1 MPKPSSFDKGKRI
14 PKEEY
19 KKRLDNYYQSK
30 SYSYLVKN
38 AYDKILIC
46 KLRRTAKENFVWPSK
61 EAKTWVVKEYYR
73 LGGTLI
79 GDKKNDDDHLIAN
92 LYNKSKRQANA
103 PKLFAQVKA
112 EAKRKFK
119 VYPSVYAKA
128 WIVKEY
134 KKRGGTFAGQNLNPR
149 DYKKNLSN
157 KTQTNIVV
165 NDEGKITKITQTT
178 GLQGES
184 TLTLP
189 SGQTVSMEQ
198 NIAFKEGQSA
208 GQLFF
213 NTKDSNLYTVE
224 EETNERKIVER
235 RGDAK
240 EGDLWVHPNTGNL
253 KMKVGDKWVTVNDPN
268 ELPKINNQK
277 RRKDLSEA
285 FAEKRKKEKTEIK
298 EVVLEA
304 KPKITRGQFLYKYKS
319 PQNFYSWQDLA
330 REHINCKYR
339 SQQYIYDSPAYYLK
353 DDLCNSL
360 IHTNIDNLEL
370 TENPN
375 IVNPSF
381 FLLNSSKVNEI
392 KYSFIECHKWNN
404 KEAKDMLIN
413 PKMKFDVYVNFVIE
427 PGKIHYY
434 AFNWN
439 NLNMVKFIQLPVA
452 DELIKEHFQTVVN
465 LILLMNQQPDI
476 ITEEYIPSKIVPLQK
491 KYKVQS
497 DIKPR
502 AICWVGKDFTT
513 RVVKLK
519 PKQDEDIL
527 AVAGNKR
534 KLRPHWR
541 RGHWH
546 TVLKGA
552 KRKERKMRWYQ
563 PVFVLGNAA

>member
-1 MPKPSSFDKGKRI
+1 MSKPAQFEKGKRLS
-14 PKEEY
+14 KEEY
-19 KKRLDNYYQSK
+19 KKQLDKYYKEKEFKDKAKQ
-30 SYSYLVKN
+30 YHHVKRN
-38 AYDKILIC
+38 TVDSILFLKI
-46 KLRRTAKENFVWPSK
+46 KNTAKLKFLWPST
-61 EAKTWVVKEYYR
+61 E
-73 LGGTLI
+73 
-79 GDKKNDDDHLIAN
+79 
-92 LYNKSKRQANA
+92 
-103 PKLFAQVKA
+103 
-112 EAKRKFK
+112 
-119 VYPSVYAKA
+119 AKA
-128 WIVKEY
+128 WVVSEY
-134 KKRGGTFAGQNLNPR
+134 YKRGGTLKG
-149 DYKKNLSN
+149 
-157 KTQTNIVV
+157 
-165 NDEGKITKITQTT
+165 TKDQ
-178 GLQGES
+178 E
-184 TLTLP
+184 
-189 SGQTVSMEQ
+189 
-198 NIAFKEGQSA
+198 

-213 NTKDSNLYTVE
+213 NTSDNTLNTISSK

-253 KMKVGDKWVTVNDPN
+253 HMKVGDKWVTVNDPN
-268 ELPKINNQK
+268 KLPKLNKQK
-277 RRKDLSEA
+277 VKKDLSEA
-285 FAEKRKKEKTEIK
+285 FAEKRKKQETEVK
-298 EVVLEA
+298 EVVLET

-381 FLLNSSKVNEI
+381 FLLNSNKVNEI
-392 KYSFIECHKWNN
+392 KYSFIECHKWGINDSR
-404 KEAKDMLIN
+404 DMLIN
-413 PKMKFDVYVNFVIE
+413 PKYKFDVYVNFVIE
-427 PGKIHYY
+427 PNKIYYY
-434 AFNWN
+434 AFNWK
-439 NLNMVKFIQLPVA
+439 NLKIFKILQFTEVEDHIIQ
-452 DELIKEHFQTVVN
+452 DHFKTVVN
-465 LILLMNQQPDI
+465 LLLLMNQQPDI
-476 ITEEYIPSKIVPLQK
+476 ITEEYIPSKIVTLQK

-497 DIKPR
+497 EIKPR

-519 PKQDEDIL
+519 PKQDEDML
-527 AVAGNKR
+527 VVAGNKR

-563 PVFVLGNAA
+563 PVFVLGNVA

>member
-1 MPKPSSFDKGKRI
+1 MPKPASFDKGKRI
-14 PKEEY
+14 PKKEY
-19 KKRLDNYYQSK
+19 KKKLD
-30 SYSYLVKN
+30 
-38 AYDKILIC
+38 
-46 KLRRTAKENFVWPSK
+46 
-61 EAKTWVVKEYYR
+61 EYYEKR
-73 LGGTLI
+73 HPDFYENKGFLKKFGLKCI
-79 GDKKNDDDHLIAN
+79 DKALFKRIKN
-92 LYNKSKRQANA
+92 
-103 PKLFAQVKA
+103 
-112 EAKRKFK
+112 EARRKFK
-119 VYPSVYAKA
+119 PYPSNNASA
-128 WIVKEY
+128 WIKSQY
-134 KKRGGTFAGQNLNPR
+134 KKRGGKLRGKEQDIT
-149 DYKKNLSN
+149 DKEKETLSN
-157 KTQTNIVV
+157 LRTAVL
-165 NDEGKITKITQTT
+165 D
-178 GLQGES
+178 
-184 TLTLP
+184 
-189 SGQTVSMEQ
+189 
-198 NIAFKEGQSA
+198 
-208 GQLFF
+208 
-213 NTKDSNLYTVE
+213 TVE

-240 EGDLWVHPNTGNL
+240 EGDLWIHPNTGTL
-253 KMKVGDKWVTVNDPN
+253 HMKIGDRWVTVNDPSK
-268 ELPKINNQK
+268 LPKINNKQ
-277 RRKDLSEA
+277 RRADISSA
-285 FAEKRKKEKTEIK
+285 FAERRKKEETEVK
-298 EVVLEA
+298 EVVLET

-330 REHINCKYR
+330 REHINCKHR

-360 IHTNIDNLEL
+360 INTNIDNLEL
-370 TENPN
+370 TESPN

-381 FLLNSSKVNEI
+381 FLLNSNKVNEI

-404 KEAKDMLIN
+404 KDAKDMLIN

-427 PGKIHYY
+427 PDKIHYY

-519 PKQDEDIL
+519 PKQDGDIL

-546 TVLKGA
+546 TVLRGA

>member
-14 PKEEY
+14 PKMEY
-19 KKRLDNYYQSK
+19 KKKLNEYYKKQHPDIYENKAYLRKYFSKCIDKSLFIKIKNEAKKKFKPYPSNYASAWI
-30 SYSYLVKN
+30 KN
-38 AYDKILIC
+38 QYKKKGG
-46 KLRRTAKENFVWPSK
+46 KLRGKEQDITNKEKETLSNLRTA
-61 EAKTWVVKEYYR
+61 
-73 LGGTLI
+73 
-79 GDKKNDDDHLIAN
+79 
-92 LYNKSKRQANA
+92 
-103 PKLFAQVKA
+103 
-112 EAKRKFK
+112 
-119 VYPSVYAKA
+119 
-128 WIVKEY
+128 
-134 KKRGGTFAGQNLNPR
+134 
-149 DYKKNLSN
+149 
-157 KTQTNIVV
+157 VV
-165 NDEGKITKITQTT
+165 N
-178 GLQGES
+178 
-184 TLTLP
+184 
-189 SGQTVSMEQ
+189 
-198 NIAFKEGQSA
+198 
-208 GQLFF
+208 
-213 NTKDSNLYTVE
+213 TVE

-240 EGDLWVHPNTGNL
+240 EGDLWIHPNTGNL
-253 KMKVGDKWVTVNDPN
+253 KMKVGDRWVTVNDPN

-285 FAEKRKKEKTEIK
+285 FAERRKKEKTEIK
-298 EVVLEA
+298 EVILET

-330 REHINCKYR
+330 REHINCKHR
-339 SQQYIYDSPAYYLK
+339 SKQYIYDSPAYYLK

-360 IHTNIDNLEL
+360 INTNIDNLEL
-370 TENPN
+370 TESPN

-381 FLLNSSKVNEI
+381 FLLHSNKINEI

-404 KEAKDMLIN
+404 KDVKDILIL
-413 PKMKFDVYVNFVIE
+413 PKFKFDVYVNFVIE
-427 PGKIHYY
+427 PNKIHYY

-439 NLNMVKFIQLPVA
+439 NLNIVKSIQLPVA

-497 DIKPR
+497 EIKPR

-519 PKQDEDIL
+519 PKQDEDMLI
-527 AVAGNKR
+527 VTGNKR

>member
-1 MPKPSSFDKGKRI
+1 MPKPSEFEKGKRLS
-14 PKEEY
+14 KEEY
-19 KKRLDNYYQSK
+19 KKRLDKYYKEKEFKDKAKQ
-30 SYSYLVKN
+30 YHHVKRN
-38 AYDKILIC
+38 TVDSILFLKI
-46 KLRRTAKENFVWPSK
+46 KNTAKLKFLWPST
-61 EAKTWVVKEYYR
+61 E
-73 LGGTLI
+73 
-79 GDKKNDDDHLIAN
+79 
-92 LYNKSKRQANA
+92 
-103 PKLFAQVKA
+103 
-112 EAKRKFK
+112 
-119 VYPSVYAKA
+119 AKA
-128 WIVKEY
+128 WIVNEY
-134 KKRGGTFAGQNLNPR
+134 YKRGGKLK
-149 DYKKNLSN
+149 DKE
-157 KTQTNIVV
+157 
-165 NDEGKITKITQTT
+165 EGKLIHTI
-178 GLQGES
+178 
-184 TLTLP
+184 P
-189 SGQTVSMEQ
+189 SSPKSAVAKLREPTEEEKRQYE
-198 NIAFKEGQSA
+198 EGKTA

-213 NTKDSNLYTVE
+213 NTEDSNLYTVE

-240 EGDLWVHPNTGNL
+240 EGDLWIHPNTGNL
-253 KMKVGDKWVTVNDPN
+253 KMKVGDRWVTVNDPN

-277 RRKDLSEA
+277 RRKDLSDA

-298 EVVLEA
+298 EIVLET

-330 REHINCKYR
+330 REHINCKHR

-381 FLLNSSKVNEI
+381 FLLNSNKVNEI
-392 KYSFIECHKWNN
+392 KYSFIECHKWGVND
-404 KEAKDMLIN
+404 AKNMLID
-413 PKMKFDVYVNFVIE
+413 PRYKFDVYVNFVIE
-427 PGKIHYY
+427 PNKIHYY
-434 AFNWN
+434 AFNWK
-439 NLNMVKFIQLPVA
+439 NLKSIKLIQLPVA

-519 PKQDEDIL
+519 PKQDEDFL
-527 AVAGNKR
+527 VVSGSKR

>member
-1 MPKPSSFDKGKRI
+1 MPKPAKFDKGKKLSKEQYKKKVEDYYKEQHKDFYENKAYLRKYTNKCI
-14 PKEEY
+14 DKGLLKKIKEEA
-19 KKRLDNYYQSK
+19 KK
-30 SYSYLVKN
+30 
-38 AYDKILIC
+38 
-46 KLRRTAKENFVWPSK
+46 
-61 EAKTWVVKEYYR
+61 
-73 LGGTLI
+73 
-79 GDKKNDDDHLIAN
+79 
-92 LYNKSKRQANA
+92 
-103 PKLFAQVKA
+103 
-112 EAKRKFK
+112 KFK
-119 VYPSVYAKA
+119 VYPSSYASA
-128 WIVKEY
+128 WVKREY
-134 KKRGGTFAGQNLNPR
+134 KKRGGKFKSR
-149 DYKKNLSN
+149 EK
-157 KTQTNIVV
+157 II
-165 NDEGKITKITQTT
+165 NDKERKAY
-178 GLQGES
+178 E
-184 TLTLP
+184 
-189 SGQTVSMEQ
+189 
-198 NIAFKEGQSA
+198 EGQKA

-213 NTKDSNLYTVE
+213 NTSDNTLNTISSK

-268 ELPKINNQK
+268 KLPKINKQK
-277 RRKDLSEA
+277 VKKDLSEA
-285 FAEKRKKEKTEIK
+285 FAKKRIKEKTEIK
-298 EVVLEA
+298 EIVIET

-381 FLLNSSKVNEI
+381 FLLNSNKINKI
-392 KYSFIECHKWNN
+392 KYSFIECHKWDN
-404 KEAKDMLIN
+404 KDAKDMLIN
-413 PKMKFDVYVNFVIE
+413 PKMKFDVYVNFVID
-427 PGKIHYY
+427 PNKIHYY

-452 DELIKEHFQTVVN
+452 DELVKEHFQTVVN

-497 DIKPR
+497 NIKPR

-513 RVVKLK
+513 RIVKLK
-519 PKQDEDIL
+519 PKQDEDFL
-527 AVAGNKR
+527 VVSGSKR

>member
-1 MPKPSSFDKGKRI
+1 MPKPSKFRKGKKLSDQQYKYELEKYYE
-14 PKEEY
+14 KEKIYKSQAY
-19 KKRLDNYYQSK
+19 KKFRAKCINK
-30 SYSYLVKN
+30 SLFDAIK
-38 AYDKILIC
+38 
-46 KLRRTAKENFVWPSK
+46 K
-61 EAKTWVVKEYYR
+61 EAKT
-73 LGGTLI
+73 
-79 GDKKNDDDHLIAN
+79 
-92 LYNKSKRQANA
+92 
-103 PKLFAQVKA
+103 
-112 EAKRKFK
+112 KFK
-119 VYPSVYAKA
+119 VYPSSYASA
-128 WIVKEY
+128 WVKREY
-134 KKRGGTFAGQNLNPR
+134 KKRGGKLKSDNR
-149 DYKKNLSN
+149 
-157 KTQTNIVV
+157 QTNIKV
-165 NDEGKITKITQTT
+165 NDEGKITEMTQTIGIEASPT
-178 GLQGES
+178 V
-184 TLTLP
+184 TLP
-189 SGQTVSMEQ
+189 SGQTVSMDG
-198 NIAFKEGQSA
+198 A
-208 GQLFF
+208 LFF
-213 NTKDSNLYTVE
+213 NTKDSNLYTLE

-268 ELPKINNQK
+268 KLPKINKQK
-277 RRKDLSEA
+277 VKKDLSEA
-285 FAEKRKKEKTEIK
+285 FAEKRIKEKTEIK

-360 IHTNIDNLEL
+360 INTNIDNLEL

-381 FLLNSSKVNEI
+381 FLLNSNKVNEI

-427 PGKIHYY
+427 PDKIHYY

>member
-1 MPKPSSFDKGKRI
+1 MPKPASFDKGKKI
-14 PKEEY
+14 PDKEY
-19 KKRLDNYYQSK
+19 KKKLDEYYAAKAKEKKKHNLKSVKTSPQLRKRLELELK
-30 SYSYLVKN
+30 SFKGRCVNKKL
-38 AYDKILIC
+38 
-46 KLRRTAKENFVWPSK
+46 LRRIRNLAKEKFKIYPSAHANNWIK
-61 EAKTWVVKEYYR
+61 AEYKNRGGYFIEDNLDEQVKERR
-73 LGGTLI
+73 LRTRFHDFQLYKTI
-79 GDKKNDDDHLIAN
+79 RDEATKRFHRKYPQISKNN
-92 LYNKSKRQANA
+92 
-103 PKLFAQVKA
+103 
-112 EAKRKFK
+112 
-119 VYPSVYAKA
+119 
-128 WIVKEY
+128 WILKEY
-134 KKRGGTFAGQNLNPR
+134 KKRGGT
-149 DYKKNLSN
+149 LSSD
-157 KTQTNIVV
+157 TPEPT
-165 NDEGKITKITQTT
+165 ITT
-178 GLQGES
+178 
-184 TLTLP
+184 P
-189 SGQTVSMEQ
+189 SGQSISMDG
-198 NIAFKEGQSA
+198 A
-208 GQLFF
+208 LFF
-213 NTKDSNLYTVE
+213 NTNDSNLYTVE

-253 KMKVGDKWVTVNDPN
+253 HMKVGDKWVTVNDPN
-268 ELPKINNQK
+268 KLPKLNKQK
-277 RRKDLSEA
+277 VKKDLSEA

-381 FLLNSSKVNEI
+381 FLLNSNKVNEI

-404 KEAKDMLIN
+404 KDAKDMLIN

-439 NLNMVKFIQLPVA
+439 NLKSVKFIQLPVA

-519 PKQDEDIL
+519 PKQDEDL
-527 AVAGNKR
+527 LVVAGNKR

>member
-1 MPKPSSFDKGKRI
+1 MI
-14 PKEEY
+14 
-19 KKRLDNYYQSK
+19 QM
-30 SYSYLVKN
+30 
-38 AYDKILIC
+38 
-46 KLRRTAKENFVWPSK
+46 NF
-61 EAKTWVVKEYYR
+61 
-73 LGGTLI
+73 
-79 GDKKNDDDHLIAN
+79 
-92 LYNKSKRQANA
+92 
-103 PKLFAQVKA
+103 
-112 EAKRKFK
+112 
-119 VYPSVYAKA
+119 
-128 WIVKEY
+128 
-134 KKRGGTFAGQNLNPR
+134 QNL
-149 DYKKNLSN
+149 
-157 KTQTNIVV
+157 TN
-165 NDEGKITKITQTT
+165 
-178 GLQGES
+178 
-184 TLTLP
+184 
-189 SGQTVSMEQ
+189 
-198 NIAFKEGQSA
+198 
-208 GQLFF
+208 
-213 NTKDSNLYTVE
+213 
-224 EETNERKIVER
+224 
-235 RGDAK
+235 
-240 EGDLWVHPNTGNL
+240 
-253 KMKVGDKWVTVNDPN
+253 
-268 ELPKINNQK
+268 
-277 RRKDLSEA
+277 
-285 FAEKRKKEKTEIK
+285 KEKSEIK

-360 IHTNIDNLEL
+360 INTNIDNLEL
-370 TENPN
+370 TESPN

-381 FLLNSSKVNEI
+381 FLLNSNKVNEI

-404 KEAKDMLIN
+404 KDAKDMLIN

-439 NLNMVKFIQLPVA
+439 NLKSVKFIQLPVA

-519 PKQDEDIL
+519 PKQDEDMLI
-527 AVAGNKR
+527 VTGNKR

>member
-14 PKEEY
+14 PKKEY
-19 KKRLDNYYQSK
+19 KKKLD
-30 SYSYLVKN
+30 
-38 AYDKILIC
+38 
-46 KLRRTAKENFVWPSK
+46 
-61 EAKTWVVKEYYR
+61 EYYEKR
-73 LGGTLI
+73 HPDFYENKGFLKKFGLKCI
-79 GDKKNDDDHLIAN
+79 DKALYKRIKN
-92 LYNKSKRQANA
+92 
-103 PKLFAQVKA
+103 
-112 EAKRKFK
+112 EARRKFK
-119 VYPSVYAKA
+119 PYPSNNASA
-128 WIVKEY
+128 WIKNQY
-134 KKRGGTFAGQNLNPR
+134 KKRGGKLRGKEQDIT
-149 DYKKNLSN
+149 DKEKETLSN
-157 KTQTNIVV
+157 LRTAVV
-165 NDEGKITKITQTT
+165 NTYEEGR
-178 GLQGES
+178 
-184 TLTLP
+184 
-189 SGQTVSMEQ
+189 
-198 NIAFKEGQSA
+198 SA

-213 NTKDSNLYTVE
+213 NTEDSNLYTVE

-330 REHINCKYR
+330 REHINCKHR

-381 FLLNSSKVNEI
+381 FLLNSNKVNEI

-439 NLNMVKFIQLPVA
+439 NLKSVKFIQLPVA

-519 PKQDEDIL
+519 PKQDEEFL
-527 AVAGNKR
+527 VVSGSKR

>member
-1 MPKPSSFDKGKRI
+1 MPKPSKFRKGK
-14 PKEEY
+14 KLSDQQY
-19 KKRLDNYYQSK
+19 KHKLEKYYEK
-30 SYSYLVKN
+30 TNKLYIDK
-38 AYDKILIC
+38 AYGKLQNRCINKVLFAKI
-46 KLRRTAKENFVWPSK
+46 KQ
-61 EAKTWVVKEYYR
+61 EAKK
-73 LGGTLI
+73 
-79 GDKKNDDDHLIAN
+79 
-92 LYNKSKRQANA
+92 
-103 PKLFAQVKA
+103 
-112 EAKRKFK
+112 KFK
-119 VYPSVYAKA
+119 VYPSSYATA
-128 WIVKEY
+128 WIKSEY
-134 KKRGGTFAGQNLNPR
+134 KKRGGKYR
-149 DYKKNLSN
+149 SREK
-157 KTQTNIVV
+157 IVS
-165 NDEGKITKITQTT
+165 
-178 GLQGES
+178 GELAFNTSDS
-184 TLTLP
+184 TLY
-189 SGQTVSMEQ
+189 V
-198 NIAFKEGQSA
+198 AKEEKQ
-208 GQLFF
+208 
-213 NTKDSNLYTVE
+213 
-224 EETNERKIVER
+224 ERKIVER

-240 EGDLWVHPNTGNL
+240 EGDLWIHPNTGNL

-268 ELPKINNQK
+268 EIPKINKQK
-277 RRKDLSEA
+277 AKKDLSAA
-285 FAEKRKKEKTEIK
+285 FAERRKKQESEVK
-298 EVVLEA
+298 EVVLET

-330 REHINCKYR
+330 REHINCKHR
-339 SQQYIYDSPAYYLK
+339 SKQYIYDSPAYYLK

-360 IHTNIDNLEL
+360 INTNIDNLEL
-370 TENPN
+370 TESPN

-381 FLLNSSKVNEI
+381 FLLHSNKINEI

-404 KEAKDMLIN
+404 KDVKDILIL
-413 PKMKFDVYVNFVIE
+413 PKFKFDVYVNFVIE
-427 PGKIHYY
+427 PNKIHYY

-439 NLNMVKFIQLPVA
+439 NLNIVKSIQLPVA

-497 DIKPR
+497 EIKPR

-527 AVAGNKR
+527 IVTGNKR

>member
-1 MPKPSSFDKGKRI
+1 MK
-14 PKEEY
+14 
-19 KKRLDNYYQSK
+19 
-30 SYSYLVKN
+30 
-38 AYDKILIC
+38 
-46 KLRRTAKENFVWPSK
+46 
-61 EAKTWVVKEYYR
+61 
-73 LGGTLI
+73 I
-79 GDKKNDDDHLIAN
+79 GD
-92 LYNKSKRQANA
+92 R
-103 PKLFAQVKA
+103 
-112 EAKRKFK
+112 
-119 VYPSVYAKA
+119 
-128 WIVKEY
+128 
-134 KKRGGTFAGQNLNPR
+134 
-149 DYKKNLSN
+149 
-157 KTQTNIVV
+157 
-165 NDEGKITKITQTT
+165 
-178 GLQGES
+178 
-184 TLTLP
+184 
-189 SGQTVSMEQ
+189 
-198 NIAFKEGQSA
+198 
-208 GQLFF
+208 
-213 NTKDSNLYTVE
+213 
-224 EETNERKIVER
+224 
-235 RGDAK
+235 
-240 EGDLWVHPNTGNL
+240 
-253 KMKVGDKWVTVNDPN
+253 WVTVNDPSK
-268 ELPKINNQK
+268 LPKINNKQ
-277 RRKDLSEA
+277 RRADISSA
-285 FAEKRKKEKTEIK
+285 FAERRKKEETEVK
-298 EVVLEA
+298 EVVLET

-330 REHINCKYR
+330 REHINCKHR

-360 IHTNIDNLEL
+360 INTNIDNLEL
-370 TENPN
+370 TESPN

-381 FLLNSSKVNEI
+381 FLLNSNKVNEI

-404 KEAKDMLIN
+404 KDAKDMLIN

-427 PGKIHYY
+427 PDKIHYY

-546 TVLKGA
+546 TVLRGA

>member
-14 PKEEY
+14 PKQEFKKKLNEYY
-19 KKRLDNYYQSK
+19 KKRHPDFYENKGFLKKFGLKCIDKALYK
-30 SYSYLVKN
+30 RIKN
-38 AYDKILIC
+38 
-46 KLRRTAKENFVWPSK
+46 
-61 EAKTWVVKEYYR
+61 EAR
-73 LGGTLI
+73 
-79 GDKKNDDDHLIAN
+79 
-92 LYNKSKRQANA
+92 
-103 PKLFAQVKA
+103 
-112 EAKRKFK
+112 RKFK
-119 VYPSVYAKA
+119 PYPSNNASA
-128 WIVKEY
+128 WIKSQY
-134 KKRGGTFAGQNLNPR
+134 KKRGGKLRGKQDIT
-149 DYKKNLSN
+149 YKERETLSN
-157 KTQTNIVV
+157 LRTAVL
-165 NDEGKITKITQTT
+165 D
-178 GLQGES
+178 
-184 TLTLP
+184 
-189 SGQTVSMEQ
+189 
-198 NIAFKEGQSA
+198 
-208 GQLFF
+208 
-213 NTKDSNLYTVE
+213 TVE

-240 EGDLWVHPNTGNL
+240 EGDLWIHPNTGTL
-253 KMKVGDKWVTVNDPN
+253 HMKIGDRWVTVNDPSK
-268 ELPKINNQK
+268 LPKLNNKQ
-277 RRKDLSEA
+277 RRADISSA
-285 FAEKRKKEKTEIK
+285 FAERHRKEKAKVK
-298 EVVLEA
+298 EVVLET

-330 REHINCKYR
+330 REHINCKHR
-339 SQQYIYDSPAYYLK
+339 SKQYIYDSPAYYLK

-360 IHTNIDNLEL
+360 INTNIDNLEL

-375 IVNPSF
+375 IINPSF
-381 FLLNSSKVNEI
+381 FLLNSNKINKI
-392 KYSFIECHKWNN
+392 KYSFIECHRWDN
-404 KEAKDMLIN
+404 KDAKDMLIN

-427 PGKIHYY
+427 PDKIHYY

-439 NLNMVKFIQLPVA
+439 NLKMYKFIQLPVD
-452 DELIKEHFQTVVN
+452 DELIKEHFKTVVN

-519 PKQDEDIL
+519 PKQDEDFL
-527 AVAGNKR
+527 VVSGSKR

-546 TVLKGA
+546 TVLRGA

>member
-1 MPKPSSFDKGKRI
+1 MQGKPASFDKGKRI
-14 PKEEY
+14 PKMEY
-19 KKRLDNYYQSK
+19 KKKLNEYYKKQHPDIYENKAFLKRYYGKCIDK
-30 SYSYLVKN
+30 SLFKEIKN
-38 AYDKILIC
+38 
-46 KLRRTAKENFVWPSK
+46 
-61 EAKTWVVKEYYR
+61 EAKK
-73 LGGTLI
+73 
-79 GDKKNDDDHLIAN
+79 
-92 LYNKSKRQANA
+92 
-103 PKLFAQVKA
+103 
-112 EAKRKFK
+112 KFK
-119 VYPSVYAKA
+119 PYPSNNAAA
-128 WIVKEY
+128 WIKNQY
-134 KKRGGTFAGQNLNPR
+134 KKRGGKLRGKEQDITNKEKETLTNLR
-149 DYKKNLSN
+149 
-157 KTQTNIVV
+157 TAVV
-165 NDEGKITKITQTT
+165 N
-178 GLQGES
+178 
-184 TLTLP
+184 
-189 SGQTVSMEQ
+189 
-198 NIAFKEGQSA
+198 
-208 GQLFF
+208 
-213 NTKDSNLYTVE
+213 TVE

-240 EGDLWVHPNTGNL
+240 EGDLWIHPNTGNL
-253 KMKVGDKWVTVNDPN
+253 KMKVGDRWVTVNDPN

-277 RRKDLSEA
+277 RRKDLSDA

-298 EVVLEA
+298 EVVLEI

-330 REHINCKYR
+330 REHINCKHR

-381 FLLNSSKVNEI
+381 FLLHSNKINEI
-392 KYSFIECHKWNN
+392 KYSFIECHKWGVND
-404 KEAKDMLIN
+404 AKNMLID
-413 PKMKFDVYVNFVIE
+413 PKYKFDVYVNFVIE
-427 PGKIHYY
+427 PNKIHYY
-434 AFNWN
+434 AFNWK
-439 NLNMVKFIQLPVA
+439 NLKSVKLIQLPVA

-519 PKQDEDIL
+519 PKQDEEFL
-527 AVAGNKR
+527 VVSGSKR

-563 PVFVLGNAA
+563 PIFVLGNAA